1 MKNKPCD
8 DVTKKNSSPSEV
20 KSKNCVFT
28 DLSDEN
34 KEVEILHNMP
44 PSFYKGTQTCLDGE
58 EKSKP
63 KSRFGIQRNSKTN
76 KTVQELPSKFLR
88 QKDKLARFN
97 NPPSIQNMA
106 IARPAKMPKIEHKGQ
121 LSSKMAETRVRK
133 GPLTFT
139 IDKARLTTAAKPKKM
154 AFKNT
159 SIPKN
164 LNCSFKPP
172 QDMRL
177 SEDLVNMAM
186 YIFNADIDIAEDLV
200 HIHDTIATRG
210 DLFCLVP
217 GKQVSELIY
226 VPIKENDHWYLMV
239 MSIPDKI
246 LYHLDSHCK
255 VEDDEPRKH
264 HIRNIVKKYAK
275 CGIQDIVSFEGWE
288 VGNAIGIPRCT
299 NSNDSAVW
307 VMQWMDVQQEFTP
320 VIPPKLHEEMSRM
333 YLALD
338 FVTGDWNK
346 IRADVNE
353 RFQLWWIMIHP

>member
-1 MKNKPCD
+1 
-8 DVTKKNSSPSEV
+8 
-20 KSKNCVFT
+20 
-28 DLSDEN
+28 
-34 KEVEILHNMP
+34 
-44 PSFYKGTQTCLDGE
+44 
-58 EKSKP
+58 
-63 KSRFGIQRNSKTN
+63 
-76 KTVQELPSKFLR
+76 
-88 QKDKLARFN
+88 
-97 NPPSIQNMA
+97 
-106 IARPAKMPKIEHKGQ
+106 
-121 LSSKMAETRVRK
+121 
-133 GPLTFT
+133 
-139 IDKARLTTAAKPKKM
+139 
-154 AFKNT
+154 
-159 SIPKN
+159 N

-186 YIFNADIDIAEDLV
+186 YIFNADIDITEDLV
-200 HIHDTIATRG
+200 HIHGTIATRG

-239 MSIPDKI
+239 MSIPEKI
-246 LYHLDSHCK
+246 LYHLDSYCK

-264 HIRNIVKKYAK
+264 HIRNIGVALSEIISSEKYAK

-320 VIPPKLHEEMSRM
+320 VIPPKLHEERSRM

>member
-1 MKNKPCD
+1 MAKKSLDKLTALQYKTDEKHEKFDNTDPHEMKNKPCD

-20 KSKNCVFT
+20 KSENCVFT

-34 KEVEILHNMP
+34 KDVEILHNMP

-76 KTVQELPSKFLR
+76 KTVQELPSTFLR

-121 LSSKMAETRVRK
+121 LSSKMAETRVHK

-139 IDKARLTTAAKPKKM
+139 IDKSRLTTAAKPKKM

-164 LNCSFKPP
+164 LNYSFKPP
-172 QDMRL
+172 QDMWL

-217 GKQVSELIY
+217 GKQVSKLGVALSEI
-226 VPIKENDHWYLMV
+226 ISSE
-239 MSIPDKI
+239 
-246 LYHLDSHCK
+246 
-255 VEDDEPRKH
+255 
-264 HIRNIVKKYAK
+264 KYAK

-288 VGNAIGIPRCT
+288 VRNAIGIPRCT

-320 VIPPKLHEEMSRM
+320 VIPPKLHEER
-333 YLALD
+333 
-338 FVTGDWNK
+338 NK
-346 IRADVNE
+346 IVFSIGFCHRRLE
-353 RFQLWWIMIHP
+353 